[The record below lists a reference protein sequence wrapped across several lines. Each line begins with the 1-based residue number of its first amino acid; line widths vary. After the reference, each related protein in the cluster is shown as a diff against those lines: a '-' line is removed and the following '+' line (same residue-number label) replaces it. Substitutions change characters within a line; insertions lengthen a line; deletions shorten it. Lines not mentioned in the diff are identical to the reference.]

1 MSGSKQEHASAAEKG
16 ILADIQR
23 QVAELSVHMEKAH
36 IADYVQLLANPRKL
50 VWRNMVG
57 GIARGVG
64 IAIGLTIFTS
74 AIVYLLKA
82 LGALNLPIVG
92 DFIADLVEHV
102 QYQLEARRY

>member
-1 MSGSKQEHASAAEKG
+1 
-16 ILADIQR
+16 
-23 QVAELSVHMEKAH
+23 MERAH

-50 VWRNMVG
+50 IWRNMVG

-74 AIVYLLKA
+74 VIVYLLKA

-102 QYQLEARRY
+102 QYQLEAKRY